1 MLWLVAVGVLAT
13 VAQWMMTRAYSIG
26 RTLVNAS
33 LQYLGIAF
41 AYGYGLLLFDDR
53 LHAPAVVGMI
63 LIVGAGLFATLL
75 RTRNLVHDPGRPPAE
90 S

>member
-1 MLWLVAVGVLAT
+1 MVYVETGELVAGGRL
-13 VAQWMMTRAYSIG
+13 IG
-26 RTLVNAS
+26 TGATLVNAS

-53 LHAPAVVGMI
+53 LHAPAVAGMI
-63 LIVGAGLFATLL
+63 VIVGAGLFATLL
-75 RTRNLVHDPGRPPAE
+75 RARNLVHDPGRPPAE